1 MSSSVGPDI
10 ITNGI
15 ILHLDAADRKSYPGS
30 GTVWTDR
37 SGNGNNGTFV
47 NGVIYNNNNLGTFSF
62 GGSNYINTS
71 SNAIASLSGTL
82 CFWIKSN
89 NIRDIYNT
97 HSGSWNQNS
106 LFGDGSLLKLR
117 ISNGSSGTPDLTID
131 ASLVFDNKFH
141 FICTTWTTGG
151 ERAIWIDSVKIN
163 SLSSTPQCTP
173 GSNLEIGYKSWAN
186 ITYIGNMFSII
197 SYNRALTTEEIKQN
211 FNATKSRFG
220 LL

>member
-1 MSSSVGPDI
+1 MSSSAGPSI
-10 ITNGI
+10 ITNSLV
-15 ILHLDAADRKSYPGS
+15 LHLDAADRKSYPGS

-47 NGVIYNNNNLGTFSF
+47 NGSIYNSDNLGTFSF

-71 SNAIASLSGTL
+71 SNAITSLSGTL

-97 HSGSWNQNS
+97 HSAGFNQNT
-106 LFGDGSLLKLR
+106 LWGEGSLLRLR
-117 ISNGSSGTPDLTID
+117 IGNGSAPPDITIN
-131 ASLVFDNKFH
+131 ASLVFDNNFH
-141 FICTTWTTGG
+141 FVCTTWTTGG
-151 ERAIWIDSVKIN
+151 ESAIWLDGIKMASGLN
-163 SLSSTPQCTP
+163 TLQFTP
-173 GSNLEIGYKSWAN
+173 GSNLEIAYKSWAV
-186 ITYIGNMFSII
+186 TRFIGNIYSII
-197 SYNRALTTEEIKQN
+197 SYNRALTTQEIKQN